1 MKSTF
6 GGLNIVVRGL
16 NAQQVSLD
24 TVGHNISNANTDGY
38 SRQSVNLTTSAPET
52 IYGGNGPMQ
61 AGTGVSITSVVR
73 ARESYLDQQYWK
85 ENASLGYTGSLSDN
99 LAKIEGIFKEPSD
112 TGLQTTLDNFWKSW
126 QSLGT
131 NASDTG
137 MRTVVRQRGV
147 EVVQA
152 VKKAEQ
158 QLRDMVTDANST
170 IEIKVGNINQIT
182 SQIAD
187 LNKQIRKVEF
197 AGTDHANDLRDRRD
211 LLVDQLTKIASVTAS
226 EDTNGNCIVRAGGN
240 ILVGANDAEQLKTY
254 TVKDADYGYSLT
266 NVRFTS
272 VDMPFSTNGG
282 ELQGIIES
290 RDSRQNGVKGYMDQ
304 LNTTSQFFLTDFNDQ
319 HLKAYGTDNTNG
331 NNFFGDAG
339 TYYTNAA
346 TNLATIQGAPL
357 GYASMGKVYGANTT
371 GVTLGSDYDH
381 PSATNNWLDQL
392 KVNPALFDTTTGL
405 GKIAAKTSP
414 VPNLP
419 PVTVQQSNLNGGI
432 GTFIGTTYNSAD
444 SRTYTVKATAV
455 NSTTGAITGVDFSY
469 DGGKTWSTVPAASIT
484 TVAGPPAA
492 GQQVVM
498 TDGGGRTATIVMGTT
513 TGNKVADTYTFTV
526 NQGNASGD
534 NAANMADMLKK
545 TTSAVLGNTTLD
557 SYYSANMGALGVQ
570 SQTATKMSTN
580 QTTLVGQIT
589 NWRQSISGVNMDE
602 EMSNMIRFQKGY
614 NAAARV
620 LTTMDEMYDKL
631 INGTGVVGR

>member
-24 TVGHNISNANTDGY
+24 AVGHNISNANTEGY
-38 SRQSVNLTTSAPET
+38 SRQSVNLMTSTPET
-52 IYGGNGPMQ
+52 IYGGNGSMQ
-61 AGTGVSITSVVR
+61 AGTGVSITSIVR

-85 ENASLGYTGSLSDN
+85 ENASLGYTDALSSN
-99 LAKIEGIFKEPSD
+99 LAKIEGVFREPSD

-170 IEIKVGNINQIT
+170 IEIKVGKINQIT
-182 SQIAD
+182 TQIAD

-226 EDTNGNCIVRAGGN
+226 EDTNGNCIIRASGN

-254 TVKDADYGYSLT
+254 TIKDADYGYSLT

-272 VDMPFSTNGG
+272 VDMPFETTGG
-282 ELQGIIES
+282 ELQGILES

-304 LNTTSQFFLTDFNDQ
+304 LNTTSQFLLTEFNDQ
-319 HLKAYGTDNTNG
+319 HLKSYGLDNTNG
-331 NNFFGDAG
+331 NNFFGDTG
-339 TYYTNAA
+339 TYYTNVA
-346 TNLATIQGAPL
+346 TNLATIQAAPL
-357 GYASMGKVYGANTT
+357 GYASMGKVYGASTT

-381 PSATNNWLDQL
+381 PTATNNWLDQL

-405 GKIAAKTSP
+405 GKIAAKTSMVANP
-414 VPNLP
+414 P
-419 PVTVQQSNLNGGI
+419 PVTVDQSNLNGGKA
-432 GTFIGTTYNSAD
+432 TYVSTAYTGAAAL
-444 SRTYTVKATAV
+444 TYTVKV
-455 NSTTGAITGVDFSY
+455 TGVDTADGHITGAQYSV
-469 DGGKTWSTVPAASIT
+469 DGGSTWVAAALTVP
-484 TVAGPPAA
+484 GA
-492 GQQVVM
+492 GQIRITMSNGTAIDVVN
-498 TDGGGRTATIVMGTT
+498 T
-513 TGNKVADTYTFTV
+513 TGTKVNDSYTLTIK
-526 NQGNASGD
+526 QSGASGD
-534 NAANMADMLKK
+534 NAVNMANMLKK
-545 TTSAVLGNTTLD
+545 TASLLLGNTTLD

-570 SQTATKMSTN
+570 SQTATKMNTN